1 MQKLIIA
8 GTVGRDAELRT
19 TQGGDKV
26 LGFSVAVDNGKDQHG
41 NKRPA
46 TWYDCS
52 IWGKRAESLAGY
64 IRKGERMTLEG
75 RPAARA
81 HDGKAYL
88 GLSVSDFTFQGGT
101 QGGGQQNSGYDD
113 NQSGQQN
120 GAGGYGG
127 AGYGGGYG
135 AGGRPGGD
143 MGEEI
148 PFAPEFRA

>member
-26 LGFSVAVDNGKDQHG
+26 LGFSVAVDNGKDQQG

-101 QGGGQQNSGYDD
+101 QGGGQQSG
-113 NQSGQQN
+113 
-120 GAGGYGG
+120 GGYGG
-127 AGYGGGYG
+127 QQDSGGYGGGYG
-135 AGGRPGGD
+135 AGGRPGDD
-143 MGEEI
+143 MGDSI
-148 PFAPEFRA
+148 PFTPEFRA